1 MTLGQKITAARKQK
15 GWTQGELGDLVDVAS
30 GLIGKYE
37 RGEIN
42 PPLEVASKIAKMLDC
57 SLDFLAG
64 NIEENSTKVKS
75 TIPAHLVPLINKIEK
90 LSSADK
96 SHVVA
101 IIDAFIGNANS
112 K

>member
-1 MTLGQKITAARKQK
+1 MTLGQKITSARKQK

-37 RGEIN
+37 RGETN

-57 SLDFLAG
+57 SLDYLAG
-64 NIEENSTKVKS
+64 NVEENAGKAKS
-75 TIPAHLVPLINKIEK
+75 AIPAHLVPLINKLEK

-96 SHVVA
+96 AHITAV
-101 IIDAFIGNANS
+101 IDAFIGNANS